1 MPEMLSTHL
10 RHEEFLHD
18 IAYCNCEIELSKI
31 TVVKLSE
38 YEGGTFRCRVCGKEF
53 LTRGEGDRHYREVH
67 DNERT
72 EIGE

>member
-1 MPEMLSTHL
+1 M
-10 RHEEFLHD
+10 
-18 IAYCNCEIELSKI
+18 I
-31 TVVKLSE
+31 KLSE
-38 YEGGTFRCRVCGKEF
+38 YEGGTFRCLVCGKEF

>member
-1 MPEMLSTHL
+1 MPS
-10 RHEEFLHD
+10 F
-18 IAYCNCEIELSKI
+18 
-31 TVVKLSE
+31 
-38 YEGGTFRCRVCGKEF
+38 GKEF